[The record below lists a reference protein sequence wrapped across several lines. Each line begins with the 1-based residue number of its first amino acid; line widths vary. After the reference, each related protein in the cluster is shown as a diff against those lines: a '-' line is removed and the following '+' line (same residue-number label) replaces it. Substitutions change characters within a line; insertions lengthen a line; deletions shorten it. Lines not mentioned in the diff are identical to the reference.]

1 MGAALESSIVGPDVV
16 ASAVDIARLT
26 LQSHDIAYEV
36 EADDRL
42 AIHYGSARLS
52 VLIRRTGE
60 SAVIRMSACVL
71 DEVAVQGDEEL
82 RFLRSLNERN
92 RTLSYGKF
100 FYVARQ
106 GEIHVE
112 YEILADDV
120 QRSEFMNAL
129 TTVARLADDHDEI
142 LLRELGQG
150 RRVGDRG

>member
-1 MGAALESSIVGPDVV
+1 MGAALESSIVGTDVV

-52 VLIRRTGE
+52 VLIR
-60 SAVIRMSACVL
+60 MSACVL

-82 RFLRSLNERN
+82 RLLRSLNERN

-100 FYVARQ
+100 FYVAGQ

-120 QRSEFMNAL
+120 QGSEFMNAL

-142 LLRELGQG
+142 LMRELGQG
-150 RRVGDRG
+150 RRVTDRG